1 MRAAGT
7 QGSTPPVGAGRSPQR
22 PPAKQSGGDNEVLFA
37 TQDGVQTFSLLWA
50 LGEDFEKLFEVAERV
65 RLVLAADEVMH
76 PLSQAGIR
84 GMRGT
89 KWLD

>member
-1 MRAAGT
+1 MRRVPRAARRLLV
-7 QGSTPPVGAGRSPQR
+7 QVGPYNGHPLNRVAGDS
-22 PPAKQSGGDNEVLFA
+22 EVLFA
-37 TQDGVQTFSLLWA
+37 SQDGVQTFSLLWA